1 MSTVGSNDNVMA
13 NKCLEIC
20 QVLVNQGQK
29 FSFSLTIG
37 SNFFFAMDTR
47 MDLATLEARRKNNLQ
62 VGTIRKKLSPS
73 QVTRNVKR
81 KEDFLKRKPRYS
93 QKDEPEQKRFYLSSV
108 TNARITSQL
117 KQI

>member
-1 MSTVGSNDNVMA
+1 MSAMGSDDNVMA

-37 SNFFFAMDTR
+37 YNFFFAMETT
-47 MDLATLEARRKNNLQ
+47 MGLATLEARRKNNLQ

-73 QVTRNVKR
+73 QVRRSVKR
-81 KEDFLKRKPRYS
+81 KEEFIKRKSRYS
-93 QKDEPEQKRFYLSSV
+93 QKYGPEHEYLQV
-108 TNARITSQL
+108 
-117 KQI
+117 